1 MAANEPGQ
9 PAVNPIDTSAFTHNH
24 PAPARALAVGAHPDD
39 IEFGCGATLAKWA
52 AAGCVVH
59 YAVLTDGSKGT
70 WDVNADTSQL
80 VATRQS
86 EQREAARRVGATG
99 SVTFLGAVDGELENT
114 HALRDQ
120 LSRLIRIVQPDV
132 VLGHD
137 PWKRYRLH
145 PDHRAAG
152 FLLTDSIVAARD
164 PHFFRQ
170 HFNLTDLQTG
180 QPLTHHR
187 PSALFMWE
195 ADAPNHVED
204 ATPTI
209 DTKLHALEAH
219 ASQFESTMKA
229 TDESALDAFRQRLRA
244 RAATLGSPHG
254 YGAAE
259 VFHLMRDL

>member
-1 MAANEPGQ
+1 MK
-9 PAVNPIDTSAFTHNH
+9 I
-24 PAPARALAVGAHPDD
+24 LAIGPHPDD
-39 IEFGCGATLAKWA
+39 IEFGCGGTLAKWA
-52 AAGCVVH
+52 AAGTVVH

-70 WDVNADTSQL
+70 WDINADTAAL
-80 VATRQS
+80 VATRQI
-86 EQREAARRVGATG
+86 EQREAARRIGATG

-164 PHFFRQ
+164 PHFFRH
-170 HFNLTDLQTG
+170 HFDLTDLQTG

-187 PSALFMWE
+187 PSALLLWE
-195 ADAPNHVED
+195 ADSPNHVED
-204 ATPTI
+204 VTHTL

-229 TDESALDAFRQRLRA
+229 TDEAALGAFRDRIRSRLA
-244 RAATLGSPHG
+244 SLGTPHG

-259 VFHLMRDL
+259 VFHCMRDL

>member
-9 PAVNPIDTSAFTHNH
+9 PAVTSGDASTWTHNQ

-39 IEFGCGATLAKWA
+39 IEFGCGGTLAKWA
-52 AAGCVVH
+52 ADGCVVH

-70 WDVNADTSQL
+70 WNPHADTAAL
-80 VATRQS
+80 VTARQA
-86 EQREAARRVGATG
+86 EQREAAHRIGATG

-114 HALRDQ
+114 HAMRDE

-164 PHFFRQ
+164 PHFFRH
-170 HFNLTDLQTG
+170 HFELTDLHTG
-180 QPLTHHR
+180 QPLAHHR
-187 PSALFMWE
+187 PSALFLWE
-195 ADAPNHVED
+195 ADTPNHVED
-204 ATPTI
+204 VSGHL

-229 TDESALDAFRQRLRA
+229 TDEAALDAFRTRMRSRLA
-244 RAATLGSPHG
+244 GLGAPHG
-254 YGAAE
+254 YAAAE
-259 VFHLMRDL
+259 VFHVMRDL